1 MNRGFDIDEITS
13 TLPPSLKSEVFFVVH
28 EHLLRQVPMFEECDD
43 IFIKALVQQLKPQV
57 LIKGDHAFRMNEP
70 GDSMYFIQNGYIKIA
85 NEDETVVFCTLMPG
99 E

>member
-1 MNRGFDIDEITS
+1 M
-13 TLPPSLKSEVFFVVH
+13 VH

-70 GDSMYFIQNGYIKIA
+70 GDSMYFIQNGYPSF
-85 NEDETVVFCTLMPG
+85 NTNPDLEPDPSPNLTLTLTLTRTLT
-99 E
+99 